1 MEISIVGLGYVGTVS
16 AACLAAAGNTV
27 WGVDIN
33 PEKVRA
39 INEGRA
45 PIVEPNLNELIAE
58 GHNARRL
65 HATGDLCEALAKT
78 ELTFLAV
85 ATPSRA
91 NGDIDASH
99 LLRACAQI
107 AQALVE
113 IDRTQI
119 IAIRSSILPTIFDR
133 CCELFDTAAPDRVRL
148 CANPEFLREG
158 SAIDDF
164 KHPPF
169 TLLGVVDDEV
179 ERTLRTLYQEISS
192 PILVLPPKEALL
204 VKYASNAF
212 HALKTAFANE
222 IGVLC
227 QELKIDGKN
236 VMSVFCK
243 DTKLNISP
251 RYLIPGF
258 AFGGSCLPKDVR
270 ALSYAAKM
278 CDVDLPLIGSL
289 LPSNER
295 VIQRAFAQVNERNV
309 RRVGLVGLAFKSNTD
324 DLRESPFVELAERL
338 LGKGYQLK
346 IYDPNVSLANVTG
359 SNREYIEKAIPHLS
373 SLLVSSVAELSHC
386 HLLVISHRYSGAE
399 QFLNNTQIPL
409 IYL

>member
-33 PEKVRA
+33 TEKVRA

-45 PIVEPNLNELIAE
+45 PIIEPNLSDLIAQ
-58 GHNARRL
+58 GCKTGRL
-65 HATGDLCEALAKT
+65 HASCDLREALANS
-78 ELTFLAV
+78 ELTFIAV

-99 LLRACAQI
+99 LVRACTQI
-107 AQALVE
+107 AQALAS
-113 IDRTQI
+113 IGRTQI
-119 IAIRSSILPTIFDR
+119 VVIRSSVLPTIFDR
-133 CCELFDTAAPDRVRL
+133 CREAFDAEAPGRVRL
-148 CANPEFLREG
+148 CVNPEFLREG
-158 SAIDDF
+158 SAIEDF
-164 KHPPF
+164 QRPPF
-169 TLLGVVDDEV
+169 TLLGVDDNEV
-179 ERTLRTLYQEISS
+179 EETLRMLYQQIPS

-227 QELKIDGKN
+227 REMNIDGKN

-270 ALSYAAKM
+270 ALSYAAKL

-295 VIQRAFAQVNERNV
+295 VIQRAFNEVSRRNV
-309 RRVGLVGLAFKSNTD
+309 RRIGLIGLAFKSNTD

-346 IYDPNVSLANVTG
+346 IYDPNVSLANVIG
-359 SNREYIEKAIPHLS
+359 SNKEYIEKMIPHLS
-373 SLLVSSVAELSHC
+373 SLLVSSVADLSDC
-386 HLLVISHRYSGAE
+386 QLLVVGHRYAGAE
-399 QFLNNTQIPL
+399 DFLGAVEIPSIHL
-409 IYL
+409 